1 MFAMLSSFV
10 FVGAVYVA
18 GFAVTSTFRESR
30 SRITDALHGRPLPR
44 IRMILRAAA

>member
-30 SRITDALHGRPLPR
+30 SRVTAALQGRPLPR
-44 IRMILRAAA
+44 IRFAVRAAA